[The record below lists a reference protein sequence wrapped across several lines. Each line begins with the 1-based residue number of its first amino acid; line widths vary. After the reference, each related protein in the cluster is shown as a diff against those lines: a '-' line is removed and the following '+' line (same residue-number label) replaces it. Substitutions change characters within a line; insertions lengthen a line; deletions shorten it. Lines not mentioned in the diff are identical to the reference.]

1 MMIEKNKLDLPLWQL
16 TVRELMELIS
26 EKLLERGTLVLD
38 SQKQIQIEQDKR
50 WVYGI
55 KGIAEL
61 FNCSHATAWKIKKSG
76 IIDAAIKQ
84 IGRKI
89 VVDAPRALELA
100 SKKRNHR
107 K

>member
-1 MMIEKNKLDLPLWQL
+1 MIEKNKLDLPLWQL
-16 TVRELMELIS
+16 TARELMELIS
-26 EKLLERGTLVLD
+26 EKLLERRTLVLD

-76 IIDAAIKQ
+76 IIDPAIKQ

-89 VVDAPRALELA
+89 VVDAPLALELA
-100 SKKRNHR
+100 SKKRIHR

>member
-1 MMIEKNKLDLPLWQL
+1 MIEKNKLDLPLWQL
-16 TVRELMELIS
+16 TARELMELIS

-55 KGIAEL
+55 KGIDEL

-76 IIDAAIKQ
+76 IIDPAIKQ

>member
-1 MMIEKNKLDLPLWQL
+1 MIEKNKLDLPLWQL

-50 WVYGI
+50 WAYGI

-76 IIDAAIKQ
+76 IIDPAIKQ
-84 IGRKI
+84 VGRKI
-89 VVDAPRALELA
+89 VVDAPLALELA
-100 SKKRNHR
+100 SKKRNRR

>member
-1 MMIEKNKLDLPLWQL
+1 MIEKDKLDLPFWQL

-26 EKLLERGTLVLD
+26 EMLFEQRIPVLD
-38 SQKQIQIEQDKR
+38 NHEQIRIEQDKR

-89 VVDAPRALELA
+89 VVDAPLALELA
-100 SKKRNHR
+100 SKKRTRR